1 MIKKEQNNRNQ
12 SNFWLGFI
20 LLVISTS
27 TLALLIQHFSNK
39 LIHPGFWIIQGFFW
53 MISILSH
60 LISQIGIKNSGE
72 FHVFYLG
79 SMAVR
84 FILSLFF
91 ILLSLVYLSEN
102 KIIYAV
108 NFFILYITYA
118 SFEIYHLLR
127 NLRADSQRNDT

>member
-1 MIKKEQNNRNQ
+1 
-12 SNFWLGFI
+12 
-20 LLVISTS
+20 
-27 TLALLIQHFSNK
+27 
-39 LIHPGFWIIQGFFW
+39 

-60 LISQIGIKNSGE
+60 LISQIGIKNNGE

-102 KIIYAV
+102 KIIYAA